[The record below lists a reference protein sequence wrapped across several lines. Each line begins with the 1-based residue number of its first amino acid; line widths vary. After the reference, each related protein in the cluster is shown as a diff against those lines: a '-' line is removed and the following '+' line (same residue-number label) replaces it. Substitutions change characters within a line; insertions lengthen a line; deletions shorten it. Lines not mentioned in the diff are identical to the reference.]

1 MPDQVRPT
9 YSLRQRLDLIAG
21 GMLFLVALGGC
32 VALELARRQWQ
43 DTKLLQVLHEQERS
57 VEEVIR
63 AGEVLGTLRLQHQ
76 TLDPE
81 RITRVREGLQRL
93 TKTLHTLQ
101 RGGTLV
107 LSEDRLFQVKAVRDL
122 RMLHRLKTAMAAVGR
137 YWAHFDTL
145 TGGEAARSLEGLVS
159 LQQELSRDAQALR
172 TFIQSLSTE
181 AEGRSI
187 LAVIRASQLQLV
199 VMFSGVLLFLIGA
212 LLHRHLITTPLQE
225 IADGIGAMQRTGQLS
240 KLPGRYSNE
249 LAVVASGFN
258 QLAEQVEE
266 QKRRLREQIVELERL
281 NAELDQLST
290 MKDDFLETINHQLR
304 TPVTSIRECIGLI
317 RDGTLGPIS
326 DEQQPFVRT
335 MEENALRLVN
345 LIEEALDL
353 SLLKSG
359 RRPLQRQADDL
370 TALLRQ
376 IRDGWQSMTPSCTV
390 RLSCATLPPVYMDA
404 KAIREVMDHLL
415 RNALRH
421 APSDT
426 EVLIEVRARDG
437 VVEVSVHDQGPG
449 ISQEQQARLFQP
461 FTHIQQ
467 PEAPGSQGSGLGLAF
482 CRQVIERHRGAI
494 RTESSEGHGTTFT
507 FSLPIA
513 SERFLFEEICHRA
526 EEEAG
531 YEEGQFGLLL
541 AVPADAGL
549 TLPTAKEMI
558 RQAELM
564 LRRHTHRGDQFVW
577 LDDLTFVIVA
587 VTNQAGLEAMG
598 LRLREVLRSNQLNVH
613 LASAV
618 FPLDG
623 ETPERLL
630 EVARSRLI
638 EPHRAGGHAT
648 IDPSRLGVS

>member
-1 MPDQVRPT
+1 MRRSP

-21 GMLFLVALGGC
+21 GMLLLVALGGC

-43 DTKLLQVLHEQERS
+43 DTKLLQVLHEQERL
-57 VEEVIR
+57 VEEVVR
-63 AGEVLGTLRLQHQ
+63 MGEVFGTLRSQRQ
-76 TLDPE
+76 VLDVE
-81 RITRVREGLQRL
+81 RVARVREWLRQL
-93 TKTLHTLQ
+93 TETLHALQ

-107 LSEDRLFQVKAVRDL
+107 LSEDRLLQVKAMRDP
-122 RMLHRLKTAMAAVGR
+122 RMVHRLNTAMAAVGR
-137 YWAHFDTL
+137 YWAHFDSL
-145 TGGEAARSLEGLVS
+145 MSGEAATSQESIGSLS
-159 LQQELSRDAQALR
+159 QELSRDAQALR
-172 TFIQSLSTE
+172 TFTQLLSTE

-187 LAVIRASQLQLV
+187 SAVIRASGLQLV
-199 VMFSGVLLFLIGA
+199 LMFSGVLLFLIGA

-225 IADGIGAMQRTGQLS
+225 IAEGIGAMQRTGQLS
-240 KLPGRYSNE
+240 TLPGRYSNE

-258 QLAEQVEE
+258 QLAGQVEE

-281 NAELDQLST
+281 NTELSQLST

-304 TPVTSIRECIGLI
+304 TPVTSIRECIGLM

-335 MEENALRLVN
+335 MEGNAQKLVS

-359 RRPLQRQADDL
+359 RRPLQRHPDDL

-376 IRDGWQSMTPSCTV
+376 IRDSWQAMTPSCTIQF
-390 RLSCATLPPVYMDA
+390 SCATLPPVYMDA
-404 KAIREVMDHLL
+404 KAIHEVMDHLL

-421 APSDT
+421 APKES
-426 EVLIEVRARDG
+426 EIFIEARAHSG
-437 VVEVSVHDQGPG
+437 AVEVSVRDQGPG
-449 ISQEQQARLFQP
+449 ISREQLARLFQP
-461 FTHIQQ
+461 FSHIQR

-482 CRQVIERHRGAI
+482 CRQVIERHRGSI
-494 RTESSEGHGTTFT
+494 RTESSEGQGTTFT

-513 SERFLFEEICHRA
+513 TERFLFEETCHRA
-526 EEEAG
+526 QEEAG
-531 YEEGQFGLLL
+531 YEEGQFGLLMM
-541 AVPADAGL
+541 VPADAQL
-549 TLPTAKEMI
+549 TLPAAKEMI
-558 RQAELM
+558 RRTELM

-587 VTNQAGLEAMG
+587 VTNHAGLEAMSR
-598 LRLREVLRSNQLNVH
+598 RLREILRSSQLNVH

-630 EVARSRLI
+630 EVARSRSI
-638 EPHRAGGHAT
+638 EPHRLSGHAT
-648 IDPSRLGVS
+648 IDPSHLGVS